1 MKKKDG
7 GTIRNWQL
15 HYLALNEKQQQ
26 KLKIAFPEIKIEP
39 MVFTGT
45 VVEDKAGRWLPG
57 FHMRSTLIVSLD
69 RKKGVI
75 ETLNTIYKVQ
85 DEGNDVIPDLGNAVS
100 GTFYQL

>member
-15 HYLALNEKQQQ
+15 HHLALNEKQQQ
-26 KLKIAFPEIKIEP
+26 KLKRVFPEIKVEP

-57 FHMRSTLIVSLD
+57 FHMRSTLVVSLD

-85 DEGNDVIPDLGNAVS
+85 DEGNDVIPDLGNAVL
-100 GTFYQL
+100 GIFY